1 MNKTIVTMKR
11 INLSVLMLLA
21 AVCGM
26 TVLVSCTSNDD
37 PVNNNAIRSIADL
50 KGKTV
55 GVEIGSIYDEEL
67 SKQNDFNVRRYADT
81 KKGFEALVNGE
92 IDAWKD
98 DEIAISRSEMKRSGI
113 EIGFLDDKSFDI
125 GFAFRKDSQPLVD
138 QFNAFL
144 AEARQSGLY
153 QEIYNRWINAD
164 DPENVE
170 MPEIQQIGTG
180 EILPVGI
187 NTIIAPMAFYIG
199 TEWRGFE
206 VELIRRFASVTNRPA
221 SIRLYTMAEIPTALQ
236 SGEIDLWS
244 GELFITPERQEKYL
258 FSDPYFTCHPAWFV
272 RSAK

>member
-92 IDAWKD
+92 IDA
-98 DEIAISRSEMKRSGI
+98 
-113 EIGFLDDKSFDI
+113 
-125 GFAFRKDSQPLVD
+125 
-138 QFNAFL
+138 
-144 AEARQSGLY
+144 
-153 QEIYNRWINAD
+153 
-164 DPENVE
+164 
-170 MPEIQQIGTG
+170 
-180 EILPVGI
+180 
-187 NTIIAPMAFYIG
+187 
-199 TEWRGFE
+199 
-206 VELIRRFASVTNRPA
+206 
-221 SIRLYTMAEIPTALQ
+221 
-236 SGEIDLWS
+236 
-244 GELFITPERQEKYL
+244 
-258 FSDPYFTCHPAWFV
+258 
-272 RSAK
+272 